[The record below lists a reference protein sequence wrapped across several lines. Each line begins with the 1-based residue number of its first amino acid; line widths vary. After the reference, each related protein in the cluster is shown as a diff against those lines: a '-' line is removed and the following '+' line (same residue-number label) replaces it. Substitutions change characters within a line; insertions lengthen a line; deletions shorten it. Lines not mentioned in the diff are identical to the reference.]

1 MADRIRW
8 GFGTESHAQLVNY
21 NYCTDVTKPADPM
34 ELELILPALLMGAEF
49 TATFYTSEA
58 ASQEMTNNVTDG
70 VDMVT
75 TPEFSVWGVRNSSD
89 TLKTI
94 LPIFLHFM

>member
-21 NYCTDVTKPADPM
+21 NYCTDVTKPAAPM

-49 TATFYTSEA
+49 TATFYTSDA
-58 ASQEMTNNVTDG
+58 ASQEMNNNVTDG

-75 TPEFSVWGVRNSSD
+75 TPEFSGWGVINSSD
-89 TLKTI
+89 TPKTI

>member
-1 MADRIRW
+1 MC
-8 GFGTESHAQLVNY
+8 TESHAQLVNY
-21 NYCTDVTKPADPM
+21 NCNYCTDVTKPADPM
-34 ELELILPALLMGAEF
+34 ELELIRQAHLMGVEF
-49 TATFYTSEA
+49 TATFYTSDA
-58 ASQEMTNNVTDG
+58 ASKEMTNNVTDG

>member
-21 NYCTDVTKPADPM
+21 KYTYRTDVTKPADPM
-34 ELELILPALLMGAEF
+34 ELELILHVLLMGAEF

-58 ASQEMTNNVTDG
+58 ASQE
-70 VDMVT
+70 
-75 TPEFSVWGVRNSSD
+75 
-89 TLKTI
+89 I
-94 LPIFLHFM
+94 

>member
-1 MADRIRW
+1 MY
-8 GFGTESHAQLVNY
+8 TESHAQLVNY
-21 NYCTDVTKPADPM
+21 KYTYITDVTKPADPM
-34 ELELILPALLMGAEF
+34 ELELILQAHLMGAEF

-70 VDMVT
+70 VDMAT

-94 LPIFLHFM
+94 LPTFLHLM

>member
-1 MADRIRW
+1 
-8 GFGTESHAQLVNY
+8 
-21 NYCTDVTKPADPM
+21 M

-58 ASQEMTNNVTDG
+58 ASKEMTINVTDG

-75 TPEFSVWGVRNSSD
+75 TPEFSVWGG
-89 TLKTI
+89 
-94 LPIFLHFM
+94 

>member
-21 NYCTDVTKPADPM
+21 NYCTDVTKPAAPM

-58 ASQEMTNNVTDG
+58 ASKEMTINVTDE

-75 TPEFSVWGVRNSSD
+75 TPEFSGWGGY
-89 TLKTI
+89 K
-94 LPIFLHFM
+94 F

>member
-8 GFGTESHAQLVNY
+8 GFGTESHAQLMNY
-21 NYCTDVTKPADPM
+21 NYCTDVTKPAAPM

-58 ASQEMTNNVTDG
+58 ASKEMTINVTDG

-75 TPEFSVWGVRNSSD
+75 TPEFSGWGVINSSD

>member
-1 MADRIRW
+1 M
-8 GFGTESHAQLVNY
+8 GFCVESHAQLVDY
-21 NYCTDVTKPADPM
+21 KYTHSADVTKPADPM
-34 ELELILPALLMGAEF
+34 ELELILHVLLMGAEF

-58 ASQEMTNNVTDG
+58 ASQEITNNVTDG

-75 TPEFSVWGVRNSSD
+75 TPEFSGWGVINSSD